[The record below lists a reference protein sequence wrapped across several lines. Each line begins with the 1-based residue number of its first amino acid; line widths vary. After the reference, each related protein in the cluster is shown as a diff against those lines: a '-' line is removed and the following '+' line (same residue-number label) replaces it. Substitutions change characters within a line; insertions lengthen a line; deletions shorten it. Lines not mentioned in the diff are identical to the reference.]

1 MLEIDYLAVMRG
13 ENKLPTPMKK
23 AVDDLEKALRYLR
36 AEKTGHNQGSVSG
49 MLTLILQ
56 GFCACARQTDLNVGS
71 ITITA
76 TNIVIVADT
85 SSRQNTQNAVKVMR
99 TMMKEAGI
107 IVGQEKMG
115 GGTER
120 DTFTITAEPAKPT
133 KGA

>member
-1 MLEIDYLAVMRG
+1 
-13 ENKLPTPMKK
+13 
-23 AVDDLEKALRYLR
+23 
-36 AEKTGHNQGSVSG
+36 
-49 MLTLILQ
+49 
-56 GFCACARQTDLNVGS
+56 
-71 ITITA
+71 
-76 TNIVIVADT
+76 
-85 SSRQNTQNAVKVMR
+85 MR